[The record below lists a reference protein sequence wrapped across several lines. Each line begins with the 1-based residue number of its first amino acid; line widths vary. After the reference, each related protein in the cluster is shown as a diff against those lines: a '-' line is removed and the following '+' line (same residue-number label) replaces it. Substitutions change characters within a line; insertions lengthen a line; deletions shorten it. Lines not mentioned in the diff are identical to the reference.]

1 VDRATENSRRQH
13 TELRRHADE
22 LLAALDV
29 DGAFDGQLVQRALS
43 RMNGVLKVHV
53 AMEIEGLYPRL
64 LNHDDD
70 DVRRLAQTMI
80 DKLKGTYEGFFQ
92 FRSNWHAD
100 AVDADRDK
108 FVAQARF
115 VAKAF
120 HDSTHQ
126 EELRL
131 YDKVDAIFAAMRGE

>member
-1 VDRATENSRRQH
+1 MT
-13 TELRRHADE
+13 
-22 LLAALDV
+22 
-29 DGAFDGQLVQRALS
+29 
-43 RMNGVLKVHV
+43 GVLKVHV

-64 LNHDDD
+64 LDHEDAE
-70 DVRRLAQTMI
+70 VRRLAQIMI
-80 DKLKGTYEGFFQ
+80 DKLKSTYDGFFQ

-100 AVDADRDK
+100 AVEADRET

-131 YDKVDAIFAAMRGE
+131 YDKVDAIFAAMRDG

>member
-1 VDRATENSRRQH
+1 M
-13 TELRRHADE
+13 
-22 LLAALDV
+22 LAAIDG

-43 RMNGVLKVHV
+43 RMSGVLKVHV
-53 AMEIEGLYPRL
+53 AMEIEALYPRL
-64 LNHDDD
+64 LEHEDAE
-70 DVRRLAQTMI
+70 VRRLAQSVI
-80 DKLKGTYEGFFQ
+80 EKLKSTYDGFFQ
-92 FRSNWHAD
+92 FRSTWNAE
-100 AVDADRDK
+100 AVEADRQT

-131 YDKVDAIFAAMRGE
+131 YDKVDAIFAAMRGQ

>member
-1 VDRATENSRRQH
+1 MT
-13 TELRRHADE
+13 
-22 LLAALDV
+22 
-29 DGAFDGQLVQRALS
+29 
-43 RMNGVLKVHV
+43 GVLKVHV

-64 LNHDDD
+64 LNHEDAE
-70 DVRRLAQTMI
+70 VRGLAQFMI
-80 DKLKGTYEGFFQ
+80 ERLKSTYDGFFQ

-100 AVDADRDK
+100 AVDAERDK

-126 EELRL
+126 EELGL
-131 YDKVDAIFAAMRGE
+131 YDKVDAIFAAQREG